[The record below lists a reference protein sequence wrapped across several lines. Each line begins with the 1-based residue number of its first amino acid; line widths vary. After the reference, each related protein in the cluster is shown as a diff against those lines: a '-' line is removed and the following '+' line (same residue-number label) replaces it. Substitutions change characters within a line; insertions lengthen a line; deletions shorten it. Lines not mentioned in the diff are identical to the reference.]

1 MTSQVREI
9 SVERIERIKCNSTLA
24 ITSVI
29 KGTQIRL
36 YNELDPESFK
46 SRHWFRKLLY
56 FFTKLKQQVYHN
68 TFLVLFH
75 KPIIYIILV

>member
-24 ITSVI
+24 VTSVI

-46 SRHWFRKLLY
+46 SRHWFRKPY

>member
-1 MTSQVREI
+1 MTSQIRKI
-9 SVERIERIKCNSTLA
+9 SIERIERIKCNSTLA

-29 KGTQIRL
+29 KGTHQSRL

-46 SRHWFRKLLY
+46 SRHWFRKLY

-75 KPIIYIILV
+75 KPIIYTIFV